1 MKKINSIGVI
11 GHRGMVG
18 KTTYDWFK
26 AQKKYKV
33 YGYSL
38 SERTDYKETLNADL
52 IFVCVPTPFDWK
64 EKTFNGKIV
73 DDTLANIPGGKV
85 VVIKSTVPIGTTNKL
100 QKKYPKLKLLFNPEF
115 LSEAT
120 CEADFTN
127 PDRQFVGYTPESYK
141 EAVKVLHTLPES
153 AFDAIM
159 PAKEAELLKYI
170 NNIHGTIE
178 VMESNHYYE
187 VCQAEGLNY
196 ERVLKAALASKW
208 VGVPMGRHY
217 RVIKHKGK
225 RGFGGKC
232 FPKDINAW
240 IEYLEG
246 KNIDDSLIRAVRK
259 MNRRILKAQNYNE
272 EEAEQL

>member
-1 MKKINSIGVI
+1 MRYYKKIGVI
-11 GHRGMVG
+11 AHRGMVG

-26 AQKKYKV
+26 AQKDYEV
-33 YGYSL
+33 FGYSL
-38 SERTDYKETLNADL
+38 NERTQYKETLDADL

-64 EKTFNGKIV
+64 KKTFNGKIV
-73 DDTLANIPGGKV
+73 EDTLANIPDGKV
-85 VVIKSTVPIGTTNKL
+85 VVIKSTVPIGTTNRL
-100 QKKYPKLKLLFNPEF
+100 QKKYPHLKLLFNPEF

-120 CEADFTN
+120 CKEDFTN

-141 EAVKVLHTLPES
+141 EAVKVLNTLPES
-153 AFDAIM
+153 AFDAYM

-178 VMESNHYYE
+178 IMESNHYYE
-187 VCQAEGLNY
+187 VCKKEGLDY

-240 IEYLEG
+240 IQYLDG
-246 KNIDDSLIRAVRK
+246 NQLDASLPRAVRK
-259 MNRRILKAQNYNE
+259 MNRRILKAQGYTE
-272 EEAEQL
+272 EDAEQL